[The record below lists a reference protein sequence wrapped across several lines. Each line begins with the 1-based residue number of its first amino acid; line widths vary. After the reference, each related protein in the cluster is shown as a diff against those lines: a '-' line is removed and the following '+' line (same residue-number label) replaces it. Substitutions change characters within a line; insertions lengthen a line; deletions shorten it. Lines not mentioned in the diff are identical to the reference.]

1 MIINN
6 YKAYIFDFDGVVMD
20 TESLHFKAWNKGFEI
35 MGESLTEEEYL
46 PLKSTGRKHIVNIFS
61 QKIGRKISESE
72 ALEICRV
79 KDDCFKELCKSI
91 DKSLMIKGVEDFL
104 IRLKKT
110 GTKIAVASSA
120 STTTEL
126 LGKVELT
133 KYFDVV
139 ADGNLGLPKKPDP
152 AIFFRA
158 AELLGV
164 EAKDCLVFEDSPAGL
179 KAAENAGMDF
189 VAVGAKSEKAI
200 LEIKDFTDVQGVFIK
215 GELADI
221 MYGKQIAFVPEIKV
235 VDVIYSTDK
244 LKRFIVTKNHKH
256 LYSYCYEV
264 VELLDEEEYN
274 YVRMCYGGSA
284 DILPANWL
292 PRDSGGASFYDNLET
307 VMNEI
312 YSSYEYNKYF
322 KK

>member
-1 MIINN
+1 MKRCGGTLARAIKMIINN

-46 PLKSTGRKHIVNIFS
+46 PLKSTGRKHIVNTFAK
-61 QKIGRKISESE
+61 KIGRKTSESE

-91 DKSLMIKGVEDFL
+91 DKDLLIKGVEDFL

-110 GTKIAVASSA
+110 GAKVAVASSA

-179 KAAENAGMDF
+179 TAAENAGMDF

-200 LEIKDFTDVQGVFIK
+200 LEIKDFT
-215 GELADI
+215 
-221 MYGKQIAFVPEIKV
+221 EI
-235 VDVIYSTDK
+235 
-244 LKRFIVTKNHKH
+244 
-256 LYSYCYEV
+256 
-264 VELLDEEEYN
+264 
-274 YVRMCYGGSA
+274 
-284 DILPANWL
+284 
-292 PRDSGGASFYDNLET
+292 LE
-307 VMNEI
+307 
-312 YSSYEYNKYF
+312 
-322 KK
+322 